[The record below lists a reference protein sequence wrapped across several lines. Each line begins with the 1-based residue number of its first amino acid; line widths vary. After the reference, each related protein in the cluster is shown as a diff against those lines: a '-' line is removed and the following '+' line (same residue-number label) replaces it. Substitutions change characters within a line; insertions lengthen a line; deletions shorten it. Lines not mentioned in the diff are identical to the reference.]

1 VDAGD
6 RARPPQAGERWG
18 TVASKESEALQTRT
32 GIGSY
37 HQEGEGFEHPMTE
50 GFQTVLAASDEER
63 RDLFVGA
70 STRLGTAEQNIEK
83 DFWVC
88 WTLDALFN
96 ELETG
101 GPRLLFKGG
110 TSLSKGYGLIE
121 RFSEDIDITVFRE
134 DIGQAATF
142 EELEAMSGKKR
153 NARLE
158 TIKAACQEYIQGPML
173 ERLSVL
179 LQQTLKAA
187 SLNPNRARVEPDPDD
202 PDRQSLLLWYPTATA
217 EGNAYIRRAIK
228 IESGA
233 KSALDP
239 HAPVVVKP
247 YIADDLPNLD
257 LAVGNVT
264 AVDPSRTFWDKVI
277 ILHGLRR
284 WWDRRGELKGGGQR
298 VSRHYYDVYRLL
310 ASETGQKAT
319 RDLGMAEDCVRH
331 ARMFFN
337 RPDLDLAS
345 AVPGSFALTPHDG
358 MLTELRRDY
367 EAMSG
372 MVFGPIPTVDEVVA
386 AIAELEQRINAESLA
401 S

>member
-1 VDAGD
+1 M
-6 RARPPQAGERWG
+6 
-18 TVASKESEALQTRT
+18 TV
-32 GIGSY
+32 
-37 HQEGEGFEHPMTE
+37 
-50 GFQTVLAASDEER
+50 GFQAVLAASEKER
-63 RDLFVGA
+63 GDLFVGA
-70 STRLGTAEQNIEK
+70 ADRLGTNEPNIEK

-96 ELETG
+96 ELEAG

-134 DIGQAATF
+134 DIGQPATV
-142 EELEAMSGKKR
+142 EELEALSGNKR
-153 NARLE
+153 NHRLE
-158 TIKAACQEYIQGPML
+158 AIRAACHEYIQGPLL
-173 ERLSVL
+173 EQLSAL
-179 LQQTLKAA
+179 LRQTLHAA
-187 SLNPNRARVEPDPDD
+187 NLDADRARVEADPDD
-202 PDRQSLLLWYPTATA
+202 PDRQSLLLWYPTATT

-247 YIADDLPNLD
+247 YIADDLLNLD

-264 AVDPSRTFWDKVI
+264 TVAPSRTFWDKVV

-310 ASETGQKAT
+310 ASKIGQNAMGDMT
-319 RDLGMAEDCVRH
+319 MAEDCVRH
-331 ARMFFN
+331 AQMFFN

-345 AVPGSFALTPHDG
+345 ATPGSFALTPHDG
-358 MLTELRRDY
+358 MLADLRRDY

-372 MVFGPIPTVDEVVA
+372 MVFGPIPNVDEIVA
-386 AIAELEQRINAESLA
+386 AIAELEQRLNRGH
-401 S
+401 

>member
-1 VDAGD
+1 M
-6 RARPPQAGERWG
+6 
-18 TVASKESEALQTRT
+18 
-32 GIGSY
+32 I
-37 HQEGEGFEHPMTE
+37 E

-70 STRLGTAEQNIEK
+70 ADRLRTNEQNTEK

-96 ELETG
+96 DLEAG

-134 DIGQAATF
+134 DIGQPATVG
-142 EELEAMSGKKR
+142 ELETLSGKKR
-153 NARLE
+153 NARVE
-158 TIKAACQEYIQGPML
+158 AIRDACQTYIQGPML

-179 LQQTLKAA
+179 LEQMLKTAN
-187 SLNPNRARVEPDPDD
+187 LNPNRARMESDPDD
-202 PDRQSLLLWYPTATA
+202 PDGQSLLLWYPTATA
-217 EGNAYIRRAIK
+217 DGNAYIRRAIK

-247 YIADDLPNLD
+247 YIADDLPNLN
-257 LAVGNVT
+257 LAVGNVNT
-264 AVDPSRTFWDKVI
+264 VAPSRTFWDKVV

-284 WWDRRGELKGGGQR
+284 WWDRRGELRGGGQR

-310 ASETGQKAT
+310 ASETGRKAME
-319 RDLGMAEDCVRH
+319 DSEMAEDCVRH

-345 AVPGSFALTPHDG
+345 AVPGSFVLTPHDG
-358 MLTELRRDY
+358 MLANLRRDY

-386 AIAELEQRINAESLA
+386 SISQLERFLNLTSNR
-401 S
+401 

>member
-1 VDAGD
+1 
-6 RARPPQAGERWG
+6 
-18 TVASKESEALQTRT
+18 
-32 GIGSY
+32 
-37 HQEGEGFEHPMTE
+37 MTE

-70 STRLGTAEQNIEK
+70 SIRLGTAEQNIEK

-96 ELETG
+96 ELEAG

-110 TSLSKGYGLIE
+110 TSLSKSYGLIE

-134 DIGQAATF
+134 DIGQPATV
-142 EELEAMSGKKR
+142 EELEALSGKKR

-158 TIKAACQEYIQGPML
+158 AIKAACQEYIRGPML
-173 ERLSVL
+173 EQLSTL
-179 LQQTLKAA
+179 LQQTLKIANM
-187 SLNPNRARVEPDPDD
+187 NPNRARVEPDPDE
-202 PDRQSLLLWYPTATA
+202 PDRQSLLLWYPTVTA

-239 HAPVVVKP
+239 HAPVIVRS
-247 YIADDLPNLD
+247 YIANDLPNLD

-264 AVDPSRTFWDKVI
+264 TVDPSRTFWDKVV

-310 ASETGQKAT
+310 LSEIGQKAIQ
-319 RDLGMAEDCVRH
+319 DASMAEDCVRH

-345 AVPGSFALTPHDG
+345 AVLGSFALTPHDG
-358 MLTELRRDY
+358 MLAELRRDY
-367 EAMSG
+367 AAMSG
-372 MVFGPIPTVDEVVA
+372 MIFGTIPNMDEVVFQ
-386 AIAELEQRINAESLA
+386 IAELEQSLNRGN
-401 S
+401 

>member
-1 VDAGD
+1 
-6 RARPPQAGERWG
+6 
-18 TVASKESEALQTRT
+18 
-32 GIGSY
+32 
-37 HQEGEGFEHPMTE
+37 MTE

-63 RDLFVGA
+63 RDLLV
-70 STRLGTAEQNIEK
+70 GTANRLRTNEQNIEK

-96 ELETG
+96 ELDAG

-121 RFSEDIDITVFRE
+121 RFSEDIDVTVFRE
-134 DIGQAATF
+134 DIGQPATV
-142 EELEAMSGKKR
+142 EELEALSGKKR

-158 TIKAACQEYIQGPML
+158 AIKAACQEYIQGPML
-173 ERLSVL
+173 EQLGVL
-179 LQQTLKAA
+179 LRQTLQAA
-187 SLNPNRARVEPDPDD
+187 NLNANRARVETDPADPDG
-202 PDRQSLLLWYPTATA
+202 QSLLLWYPTATA

-239 HAPVVVKP
+239 HAPVLVKP
-247 YIADDLPNLD
+247 YIADDLPNFD

-264 AVDPSRTFWDKVI
+264 TVAPSRTFWDKVV

-284 WWDRRGELKGGGQR
+284 WWDRRGELRGGGQR

-319 RDLGMAEDCVRH
+319 EDAEMAEDCVRH

-337 RPDLDLAS
+337 RSDLDLAS

-358 MLTELRRDY
+358 MLADLRRDY
-367 EAMSG
+367 QAMSG
-372 MVFGPIPTVDEVVA
+372 MVFGPIPTVDAVVT
-386 AIAELEQRINAESLA
+386 AIAELERRLNVGT
-401 S
+401 